1 MVLIALL
8 GSGATCVGVGMCGCS
23 DVWVCGCVDV
33 RMWPAHLRFHIY
45 TSIIM
50 ANLYAVSILYSIA
63 TKCTY
68 NQYIHCQLF
77 PFCMV
82 NCLDMNS
89 MESFAITST
98 LRPPCVWVI
107 QDSSTPIVQRT
118 EHPDLF

>member
-1 MVLIALL
+1 
-8 GSGATCVGVGMCGCS
+8 
-23 DVWVCGCVDV
+23 
-33 RMWPAHLRFHIY
+33 
-45 TSIIM
+45 M

-68 NQYIHCQLF
+68 NQYIHCPLF

-89 MESFAITST
+89 LETFAITST
-98 LRPPCVWVI
+98 LRPPCVWAI